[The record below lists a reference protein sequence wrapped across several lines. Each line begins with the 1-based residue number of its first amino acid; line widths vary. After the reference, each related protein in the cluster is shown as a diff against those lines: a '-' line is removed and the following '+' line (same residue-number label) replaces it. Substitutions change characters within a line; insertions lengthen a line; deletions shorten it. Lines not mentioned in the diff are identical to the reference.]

1 MQNFNFIENSLRE
14 FILKLRSNLLFS
26 NSQIAHFVQEKNAA
40 CVQCALVYPLSPPP
54 KESYAHMLFECPV
67 LETLKFEI
75 TEENQ
80 TLKFLLNNENAVM
93 GSMNQ
98 NPVKRTAENIFMSAF
113 NFIYYKNRNANR
125 IITAK
130 FLVKSIFNLINVE
143 TDKIELLTAINML
156 KASDLYLN
164 DGEENR

>member
-1 MQNFNFIENSLRE
+1 
-14 FILKLRSNLLFS
+14 
-26 NSQIAHFVQEKNAA
+26 
-40 CVQCALVYPLSPPP
+40 
-54 KESYAHMLFECPV
+54 
-67 LETLKFEI
+67 
-75 TEENQ
+75 
-80 TLKFLLNNENAVM
+80 M